1 MVASKAAF
9 ILSLAIA
16 VALDFERLFFLI
28 IIVPVIILFF
38 VFFGVVSGWVYA
50 RTRNPLV
57 AGLANA
63 VAIAWAIGV
72 VFPLVAA

>member
-1 MVASKAAF
+1 V
-9 ILSLAIA
+9 IRSL
-16 VALDFERLFFLI
+16 LFFL
-28 IIVPVIILFF
+28 
-38 VFFGVVSGWVYA
+38 FFGIVSNWVYA

-72 VFPLVAA
+72 VFPMVAG